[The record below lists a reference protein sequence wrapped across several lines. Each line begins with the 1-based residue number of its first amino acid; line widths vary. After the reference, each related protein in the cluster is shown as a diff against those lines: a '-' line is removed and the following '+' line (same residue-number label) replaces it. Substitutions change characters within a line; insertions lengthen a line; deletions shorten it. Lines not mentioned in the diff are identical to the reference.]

1 MTGSKLFLARMN
13 GWALSLALH
22 GGVAFVAAL
31 SVIGV
36 NASGGSGSSAGGI
49 PGSGMTTPSFAATLR
64 DADEQVVSGTPLGD
78 PPQYGRLNPEETTL
92 EPVSE
97 ALPEP
102 KTPFD
107 IFSVG
112 SSDSTPTPQTPSLLL
127 PPTSRPG
134 SFEGR
139 ATKLPAAS
147 ADGNDASEG
156 SSGTGGS
163 GGDGEAGNSSGNA
176 TGDGDGNA
184 TGLYTPAPSYPSE
197 ARRRNIEGTVLVELL
212 IQADGSCAVRKVVE
226 SSGFAPLDDAVQ
238 STVNHWKY
246 RPADADGRSESLT
259 KRIRFVF
266 KLGR

>member
-36 NASGGSGSSAGGI
+36 NASGGGGSSAGGI
-49 PGSGMTTPSFAATLR
+49 SGSGMTTQSFAATLR

-78 PPQYGRLNPEETTL
+78 PPQYGRLNPEETAL

-102 KTPFD
+102 RTPFD
-107 IFSVG
+107 VFSVG
-112 SSDSTPTPQTPSLLL
+112 RSETTPTPETQDSPL

-139 ATKLPAAS
+139 ATRLPAAS
-147 ADGNDASEG
+147 GDGKPASEG
-156 SSGTGGS
+156 SSGSGGS
-163 GGDGEAGNSSGNA
+163 GGDGQGGSGSGSG
-176 TGDGDGNA
+176 TGEGDGNA
-184 TGLYTPAPSYPSE
+184 TGVYTPAPAYPSE

-226 SSGFAPLDDAVQ
+226 SSGFAPLDEAVQ

-246 RPADADGRSESLT
+246 RPADADGRSDSLT